1 MNRKNNMVWGTLV
14 AALLASCVDT
24 EIADVTVTKPESIA
38 QYEYLNDY
46 APLKSYIDRAANP
59 DFKLGLALAAN
70 EFIEGGL
77 VFRLAEANFDEV
89 TAGNAMKYASCVNDK
104 GEMNFE
110 TVDKFVTA
118 AQAAGITIYGHTL
131 AWHAQQNNKYL
142 NSLIKDKEL
151 PPSVGE
157 GNCLHINTSEAKANP
172 WDWQN
177 YYDLESPLLQG
188 NLMYSL

>member
-1 MNRKNNMVWGTLV
+1 MVWGTLV

-77 VFRLAEANFDEV
+77 VFQFSGSQLRRSDRRQGDEI
-89 TAGNAMKYASCVNDK
+89 C
-104 GEMNFE
+104 
-110 TVDKFVTA
+110 FVC
-118 AQAAGITIYGHTL
+118 
-131 AWHAQQNNKYL
+131 
-142 NSLIKDKEL
+142 ER
-151 PPSVGE
+151 
-157 GNCLHINTSEAKANP
+157 
-172 WDWQN
+172 
-177 YYDLESPLLQG
+177 
-188 NLMYSL
+188 

>member
-1 MNRKNNMVWGTLV
+1 MVWGTLV

-118 AQAAGITIYGHTL
+118 AR
-131 AWHAQQNNKYL
+131 
-142 NSLIKDKEL
+142 
-151 PPSVGE
+151 
-157 GNCLHINTSEAKANP
+157 
-172 WDWQN
+172 
-177 YYDLESPLLQG
+177 
-188 NLMYSL
+188 